1 MQGKEWHNLSKIFTF
16 ADSSTD
22 FERLKKEGV
31 KAVLLKYSAKVSK
44 NIKKASALGMKI
56 MVEMPCSIK
65 DNIKVI
71 KPLAGRVSV
80 QDGVIEYTS
89 IKDIKKAIKS
99 IGQNVEGF
107 IIPIPEVSGLLWNDE
122 IEESCSVENGDSYD
136 LFDDEK
142 EIIHIRSRYY
152 ISAQKYLYENYM
164 LPQNELLKSVG
175 KKAVFYIGK
184 KELQYDIIGELA
196 NTTLLKHMGVSL
208 GISCE
213 KEMAETEFGFKN
225 GDFIFYENSCEKIKQ
240 KRVTKD
246 ILLVKPMRGVMER
259 YVETGRRNRIET
271 PALSAAIEGVY
282 FCDMLKEKGYSFDVA
297 DEFSFMTKR
306 NLSKYKDILIC
317 ESCLFTDKEMSKIN
331 RLLEK
336 GVRINSQDL
345 ISELSKQGEE

>member
-1 MQGKEWHNLSKIFTF
+1 MQGKEWHNLSKAFTF
-16 ADSSTD
+16 ADDSTN
-22 FERLKKEGV
+22 FEKLKKEGV

-56 MVEMPCSIK
+56 MVEMPYSAR
-65 DNIKVI
+65 DSVNVI

-80 QDGVIEYTS
+80 QDGVIEYAS

-107 IIPIPEVSGLLWNDE
+107 IIPIPEVSGLLWNNE
-122 IEESCSVENGDSYD
+122 IEESCSVEDGDSYD

-142 EIIHIRSRYY
+142 EISNIRSRYY

-164 LPQNELLKSVG
+164 LPQNELLKGIG
-175 KKAVFYIGK
+175 KRAVFYIGK
-184 KELQYDIIGELA
+184 KELQYDLIGNLV
-196 NTTLLKHMGVSL
+196 NTTLLKHMGFLL

-213 KEMAETEFGFKN
+213 KEVAETEFGFRK
-225 GDFIFYENSCEKIKQ
+225 GDYIFCENFCENMTQ

-271 PALSAAIEGVY
+271 TALASAVEGVY
-282 FCDMLKEKGYSFDVA
+282 FCDMLKEKGYAFDVA

-306 NLSKYKDILIC
+306 NLSKYNDILIC

-336 GVRINSQDL
+336 GIRINSNDL
-345 ISELSKQGEE
+345 ISELSEQGEE